1 MKYKKALLYSHG
13 GSANHG
19 CEAIVRSSI
28 KVMEGFDRFKLLSK
42 NPEEDYLYQL
52 DKITQIESSDDD
64 IKRNKLRYFIYL
76 LKMKFLKSDSIY
88 FQELYRNIT
97 KKADGFK
104 IAFSIGGDNYCYKG
118 FNEELKVLNEKFNA
132 KGIKTVLWGCSIE
145 PANLTKETVKDLS
158 LYSLITARESITY
171 NALLEKGLKNARLY
185 PDPAFQLDRVD
196 LPLPDGFVEGNT
208 VGINV
213 SPLII
218 KSEKNKGVTISN
230 YIKLVEYIIEK
241 TSMQIALVP
250 HVVWSHNDDREPL
263 HLLFKH
269 FEYTN
274 RIILIQDYNA
284 MELKGFIA
292 RCRFFVAAR
301 THASIAAYSQE
312 VPTLVVGYSVKA
324 RGIAQDIFGT
334 DKGYVIPVQSLV
346 EEDDLVTAFQFI
358 QDSEADIKAHYQKM
372 MGTYKLKSL
381 DAIKEVYNL

>member
-28 KVMEGFDRFKLLSK
+28 KVMDGFDSFKVLSK
-42 NPEEDYLYQL
+42 NPEEDYQYNL
-52 DKITQIESSDDD
+52 DKITSIASSEDN
-64 IKRNKLRYFIYL
+64 IKSNKFRYL
-76 LKMKFLKSDSIY
+76 LYLVKMKILKSDSVY
-88 FQELYRNIT
+88 FKELYRNIT
-97 KKADGFK
+97 VKAKGFK

-118 FNEELKVLNEKFNA
+118 FNEELKVLNKKFNS

-145 PANLTKETVKDLS
+145 PNNLTNETVKDLS

-171 NALLEKGLKNARLY
+171 NALLEKGLTNARLY
-185 PDPAFQLDRVD
+185 PDPAFQLDRID
-196 LPLPDGFVEGNT
+196 LPLPESFVEGNT

-218 KSEKNKGVTISN
+218 KSEKNKGVTLSN
-230 YIKLVEYIIEK
+230 YIKLIEYIIK
-241 TSMQIALVP
+241 STSMQVALVP

-263 HLLFKH
+263 NLLYKH
-269 FEYTN
+269 FEHTN
-274 RIILIQDYNA
+274 RMVQIQDCNA
-284 MELKGFIA
+284 MELKGYIA

-334 DKGYVIPVQSLV
+334 DKGYVIPVQTL
-346 EEDDLVTAFQFI
+346 EKEDDLTLAFQFI
-358 QDSEADIKAHYQKM
+358 VNNEDVIKSHYAAM
-372 MGTYKLKSL
+372 MPSYKAKSL
-381 DAIKEVYNL
+381 DAFKEVHNL

>member
-1 MKYKKALLYSHG
+1 MKYRKALLYSHG

-28 KVMEGFDRFKLLSK
+28 KVMAGIEDFKLLSK
-42 NPEEDYLYQL
+42 SPKEDYLYNL
-52 DKITQIESSDDD
+52 DEITSIASSDDN
-64 IKRNKLRYFIYL
+64 IKSNKFRYLLYL
-76 LKMKFLKSDSIY
+76 LKMKLLKSDSVY
-88 FQELYRNIT
+88 FKELYRNIT
-97 KKADGFK
+97 SKAEDFK

-118 FNEELKVLNEKFNA
+118 FNQELKVLNEKFNA

-145 PANLTKETVKDLS
+145 PDNLTKETVKDLS

-171 NALLEKGLKNARLY
+171 NALLEKGLTNARLY
-185 PDPAFQLDRVD
+185 PDPAFQLDRID
-196 LPLPDGFVEGNT
+196 LPLPKGFIEGNT

-241 TSMQIALVP
+241 TSMQVALVP

-263 HLLFKH
+263 NFLYRH
-269 FEYTN
+269 FENSN
-274 RIILIQDYNA
+274 RIVQIQDCNA
-284 MELKGFIA
+284 MELKGYIA

-324 RGIAQDIFGT
+324 RGIARDIFGSE
-334 DKGYVIPVQSLV
+334 DGYVIPVQTLEK
-346 EEDDLVTAFQFI
+346 EEDLTSAFQFI
-358 QDSEADIKAHYQKM
+358 VNNEEVIKVHYATM
-372 MGTYKLKSL
+372 MTSYKAKSL
-381 DAIKEVYNL
+381 DAFKEIYNL